1 MQCNETSPHTWTAVY
16 FVVVVKINT
25 GKDIEQRKF
34 LHSSTGNVN
43 YEINYR
49 KQCSLLKRKGKK

>member
-1 MQCNETSPHTWTAVY
+1 MQCNETSPDTWTAVY

-49 KQCSLLKRKGKK
+49 K